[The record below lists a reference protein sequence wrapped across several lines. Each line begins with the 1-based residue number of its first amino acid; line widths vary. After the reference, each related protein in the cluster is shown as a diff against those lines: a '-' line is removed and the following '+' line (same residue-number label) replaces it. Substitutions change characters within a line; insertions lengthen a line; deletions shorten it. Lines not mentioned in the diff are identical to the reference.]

1 MDGLILIDKERNWTS
16 RDVCN
21 VCQKKFN
28 TKKVGH
34 TGTLDPFATGLLVV
48 TINKANK
55 ICQFLDDFPKTYI
68 ASLKLGEKTTTLDL
82 TGEIIDS
89 KNPSEHTKEEIIE
102 VLNSFLGEIEQIPP
116 MTSAIHYKGR
126 KLYEYAHEG
135 IDVEREARKVNIYD
149 ISLLDYQD
157 DTIVFSATVSK
168 GTYIRVLGED
178 IASKLNEFGHL
189 KELRRTKIGNFD
201 VKDGIKIG
209 ELNSDYPLINIGEAL
224 CFLKTYT
231 VSGNMI
237 KKVKDGVK
245 LYLKDIED
253 DIIYVKDDLD
263 NPLAI
268 YVRRDDHFVSKRGL
282 W

>member
-1 MDGLILIDKERNWTS
+1 MDGIILINKEASWTS

-21 VCQKKFN
+21 VIQKRFH

-68 ASLKLGEKTTTLDL
+68 ASLKLGIKTDTLDCN
-82 TGEIIDS
+82 GQII
-89 KNPSEHTKEEIIE
+89 KEEKVNQYDIKYIE
-102 VLNSFLGEIEQIPP
+102 DVLNSFKGEISQIPP
-116 MTSAIHYKGR
+116 MTSAIHYMGR

-135 IDVEREARKVNIYD
+135 IDVERKARKVKIYD
-149 ISLLDYQD
+149 IELIDYKD
-157 DTIVFSATVSK
+157 DIITFKASVSK

-178 IASKLNEFGHL
+178 IALKFNTIGHLVKLN
-189 KELRRTKIGNFD
+189 RTKIGNFD
-201 VKDGIKIG
+201 VENAIKINDVN
-209 ELNSDYPLINIGEAL
+209 EDYPLININQAL
-224 CFLKTYT
+224 SFLPVHT
-231 VSGNMI
+231 VYGDMV

-245 LYLKDIED
+245 LYLKDMSD
-253 DIIYVKDDLD
+253 DIIYVKDEFDT
-263 NPLAI
+263 PLAI
-268 YVRRDDHFVSKRGL
+268 YEKKEDHYVCKRGI